1 MGKGVRALG
10 VYVNAETP
18 PGLGAAGKGADA
30 FADMGVVAGSG
41 VAAVLDAVT
50 GATLDTAGVGVGAG
64 AGAGAG
70 AVVATVAVI
79 GAG

>member
-1 MGKGVRALG
+1 

-64 AGAGAG
+64 AGAGA
-70 AVVATVAVI
+70 VVATVAVI